1 MEINIQE
8 WIDKLTASNIKEDL
22 LHLEILHFYHH
33 NPGTID
39 DIDGIARRLGR
50 DPESVGKCIE
60 DFVKIKLLSKVKVGN
75 RELIMISAEEA

>member
-8 WIDKLTASNIKEDL
+8 WIDKLTESNIKEDL

-39 DIDGIARRLGR
+39 DVEGIARRLGR
-50 DPESVGKCIE
+50 DTQSVSKCID
-60 DFVKIKLLSKVKVGN
+60 DFVKIKLLSKVKVGS
-75 RELIMISAEEA
+75 RELIMVSAEGA